1 MLSYDHKLYLYGG
14 AGSNQTE
21 DFCYAIIDKCIV
33 LIKLQKNINGIK
45 LNQMKNPLMVIEEII
60 QQPYIKI

>member
-14 AGSNQTE
+14 AGSKQAE
-21 DFCYAIIDKCIV
+21 DLCYANIEKCKI

-45 LNQMKNPLMVIEEII
+45 LNLMKNHLMVIEEII
-60 QQPYIKI
+60 QQQYIKI